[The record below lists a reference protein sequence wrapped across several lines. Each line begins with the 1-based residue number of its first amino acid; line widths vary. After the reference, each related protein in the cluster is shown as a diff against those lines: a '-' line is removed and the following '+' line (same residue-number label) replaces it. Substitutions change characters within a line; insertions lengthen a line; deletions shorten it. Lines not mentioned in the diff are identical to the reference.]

1 MHFDSSFF
9 VAVGFAL
16 FLLLLG
22 YFGVHTLIAGKL
34 DERGKRIQAEL
45 DEARKLREEAESVL
59 ASYKA
64 RAVEAQA
71 EADAIVSQA
80 REEAEAMAKEAAV
93 RMEEFVARRTKQAEL
108 KIAMAEAQA
117 TNEVRAAAADAAVL
131 AAEKV
136 LRIQTKGEAAA
147 DLVVRGIE
155 DGRKNLAH

>member
-71 EADAIVSQA
+71 EADAIVAQA

-117 TNEVRAAAADAAVL
+117 TNEVRSAAADAAVL

-155 DGRKNLAH
+155 DVRKNLAH

>member
-1 MHFDSSFF
+1 MHFDASFF

-22 YFGVHTLIAGKL
+22 YFGVHSLLARAL
-34 DERGKRIQAEL
+34 DDRGARIQAEL
-45 DEARKLREEAESVL
+45 DEARKLREEAEAVL

-64 RAVEAQA
+64 RAAQAQA
-71 EADAIVSQA
+71 EADAIVAQA
-80 REEAEAMAKEAAV
+80 REEAEALAKESAA
-93 RMEEFVARRTKQAEL
+93 RMEEFVARRTKQAEA

-117 TNEVRAAAADAAVL
+117 ANEVRAAAADAAVI

-147 DLVVRGIE
+147 ELIARGI
-155 DGRKNLAH
+155 DDVRKQLAH

>member
-9 VAVGFAL
+9 VAVGFVL

-22 YFGVHTLIAGKL
+22 YFGVHTLLASKL
-34 DERGKRIQAEL
+34 DERGKRVQAEL
-45 DEARKLREEAESVL
+45 DEASKLRAEAESVL

-64 RAVEAQA
+64 RAAAA
-71 EADAIVSQA
+71 EAEAEAIVAQA
-80 REEAEAMAKEAAV
+80 REEAEAMARESAV

-108 KIAMAEAQA
+108 KIAMAETQA

-147 DLVVRGIE
+147 ELVVRGIE
-155 DGRKNLAH
+155 DVRKKLAH

>member
-22 YFGVHTLIAGKL
+22 YFGVHTFLASKL

-45 DEARKLREEAESVL
+45 DEARKLREEAEAVL

-64 RAVEAQA
+64 RAAEAQA
-71 EADAIVSQA
+71 EADSIVAQA
-80 REEAEAMAKEAAV
+80 RDEAEALAKESAA
-93 RMEEFVARRTKQAEL
+93 RMEEFIARRTKQAEG

-117 TNEVRAAAADAAVL
+117 TNEVRAAAADAAVVI
-131 AAEKV
+131 AEKV
-136 LRIQTKGEAAA
+136 LRVQTKGDVAA
-147 DLVVRGIE
+147 DLVARGI
-155 DGRKNLAH
+155 DDVRKRLAH

>member
-22 YFGVHTLIAGKL
+22 YFGVHTLLAGKL
-34 DERGKRIQAEL
+34 DDRAKRIQGEL
-45 DEARKLREEAESVL
+45 DEARKLREEAEGVL

-64 RAVEAQA
+64 RAVQAQA
-71 EADAIVSQA
+71 EADAIVAQA
-80 REEAEAMAKEAAV
+80 REEAESLAAEAAK
-93 RMEEFVARRTKQAEL
+93 RLEEFVARRTKQAEQ
-108 KIAMAEAQA
+108 KIAVAEAQA
-117 TNEVRAAAADAAVL
+117 TNEVRAAAADAAVI

-147 DLVVRGIE
+147 ELIVRGIE
-155 DGRKNLAH
+155 DVRKNLTH

>member
-71 EADAIVSQA
+71 EADAIVAQA

-155 DGRKNLAH
+155 DVRKNLAH

>member
-22 YFGVHTLIAGKL
+22 YFGVHTLLAGKL
-34 DERGKRIQAEL
+34 DDRGRRIQAEL
-45 DEARKLREEAESVL
+45 DEASKLRAEAESVL

-64 RAVEAQA
+64 RAAAA
-71 EADAIVSQA
+71 EAEAEAIVAQA
-80 REEAEAMAKEAAV
+80 REEAEAMARESAI

-108 KIAMAEAQA
+108 KIAMAETQA

-136 LRIQTKGEAAA
+136 LRIQTRGEAAA
-147 DLVVRGIE
+147 ELVVRGIE
-155 DGRKNLAH
+155 DVRKNLAH

>member
-9 VAVGFAL
+9 VAVGFVL

-22 YFGVHTLIAGKL
+22 YFGVHTLLASKL
-34 DERGKRIQAEL
+34 DERGKRVQAEL
-45 DEARKLREEAESVL
+45 DEASKLRAEAESVL

-64 RAVEAQA
+64 RAAAA
-71 EADAIVSQA
+71 EAEAEAIVAQA
-80 REEAEAMAKEAAV
+80 REEAEAMARESAV

-108 KIAMAEAQA
+108 KIAMAETQA

-147 DLVVRGIE
+147 ELVVRGIE
-155 DGRKNLAH
+155 DVRKNLAH

>member
-16 FLLLLG
+16 FILLLG
-22 YFGVHTLIAGKL
+22 YFGVHSLIAGKL

-71 EADAIVSQA
+71 EADAIVAQA
-80 REEAEAMAKEAAV
+80 REEAEAMAKESAI

-108 KIAMAEAQA
+108 KITMAEAQA
-117 TNEVRAAAADAAVL
+117 TNDVRAAAADAAVII
-131 AAEKV
+131 AEKV

-147 DLVVRGIE
+147 ELVVRGIE
-155 DGRKNLAH
+155 DVRKNLAH

>member
-22 YFGVHTLIAGKL
+22 YFGVHTLLAGKL

-45 DEARKLREEAESVL
+45 DEARKLREEAEGVL
-59 ASYKA
+59 ASYKS
-64 RAVEAQA
+64 RAIEAQA
-71 EADAIVSQA
+71 EADAIVAQA
-80 REEAEAMAKEAAV
+80 REEAEALAVEAAR
-93 RMEEFVARRTKQAEL
+93 RMEEFVARRTKQAEQ

-147 DLVVRGIE
+147 ELITRGIE
-155 DGRKNLAH
+155 DVRKNLTH

>member
-71 EADAIVSQA
+71 EADAIVAQA

-155 DGRKNLAH
+155 AVRKNLAH

>member
-71 EADAIVSQA
+71 EADAIVAQA
-80 REEAEAMAKEAAV
+80 REEAEALAKESAI

-155 DGRKNLAH
+155 DVRKNLAH

>member
-1 MHFDSSFF
+1 MHFDAAFF

-16 FLLLLG
+16 FLLILG
-22 YFGVHTLIAGKL
+22 YYGVHTMLAGALDQRGNLIQG
-34 DERGKRIQAEL
+34 EL
-45 DEARKLREEAESVL
+45 DEARKLREEAEGVL

-64 RAVEAQA
+64 RAVQAQA
-71 EADAIVSQA
+71 EADAIVAQA
-80 REEAEAMAKEAAV
+80 REEAEALAAEAAK
-93 RMEEFVARRTKQAEL
+93 RMEEFVARRTKQAEA

-147 DLVVRGIE
+147 ELIVRGI
-155 DGRKNLAH
+155 DDVRKNFTH